1 MVTRLCLFSN
11 PVSSHSRRDRE
22 SLILDTD
29 NGQIEIMVTEIN
41 GKQVRLGVD
50 APQPVNIVRSE
61 LLEADHE
68 GRIAKLE

>member
-1 MVTRLCLFSN
+1 MVTRLCLYSN

-50 APQPVNIVRSE
+50 APAAGEHRSVGV
-61 LLEADHE
+61 AR
-68 GRIAKLE
+68 G